1 MSTKRDDP
9 LGMLDNI
16 ERRDFINGVLKG
28 SLAVAAT
35 GLAPNLLAAAAGMPS
50 SSPSAKAAAAT
61 AAPAAAGAPAAVST
75 TGTYPPSLTGMRG
88 SGYPKAFAA
97 GHGMRDGTL
106 HIDESQI
113 RDTGETYDLIVVG
126 GGISG
131 LSAALY
137 YARDSEGQART
148 LVLDNHDDFGGHAK
162 RNQFDFGDRTVMSNA
177 GTFNISPGSENAR
190 RFMQSIGIDDIA
202 RLNRDNQDTFFY
214 QRRGMGQSVYYD
226 QATFGKDVLMG
237 DPAPWIEFVALH
249 DPNTPPDQARRWA
262 EFLAHAPMSE
272 QARKDVHQLYTAR
285 IDYLPGMTPA
295 ERVKKLRKTTYRDF
309 LLEIAKVDPMA
320 VTYLRDRTFG
330 SARGLSGMSAMA
342 ARRRGMPG
350 FLGMDLGPDN
360 PLPAS
365 MQGLPPATTHK
376 PIANYHFPDGNAT
389 IARLIVRQLIPE
401 ALPGTTLEDSIL
413 QRADYSR
420 LDLPA
425 NRHRI
430 RLDSTAVQVT
440 NTADGVSVVYSRD
453 GKLERVRA
461 RHCVLA
467 CWHHVIPYICTE
479 LPAWQKE
486 ALHYQVHAV
495 NLWVNVWLRNW
506 RAFEKAGACFIN
518 APNGYYSQ
526 ILLECPVDIGGYK
539 RSTSPDEPTVLTML
553 RVFETP
559 GIPVKDQY
567 RIARGEMYGTTFE
580 TYEFHVRDQLT
591 RMLGPYG
598 FDASRDIAGITVNR
612 WGHGYSYMYSSV
624 FDEFLDRGE
633 QPPHERARMPCGN
646 IAIANCDAAARDT
659 TPDAID
665 QARRAVTELRIN
677 MHNSVNF

>member
-61 AAPAAAGAPAAVST
+61 AAPAAAGASAAVST

-106 HIDESQI
+106 RIDESQI

>member
-1 MSTKRDDP
+1 MTEKRHEQ

-16 ERRDFINGVLKG
+16 ERRDFINGVLKS
-28 SLAVAAT
+28 SLVIAT
-35 GLAPNLLAAAAGMPS
+35 SGLASNVLAAAAGMPAP
-50 SSPSAKAAAAT
+50 PST
-61 AAPAAAGAPAAVST
+61 AGAAST
-75 TGTYPPSLTGMRG
+75 TPGTYPPALTGMRG
-88 SGYPKAFAA
+88 SGYPKAFAV
-97 GHGMRDGTL
+97 GHEMRDGTL
-106 HIDESQI
+106 HIDEA
-113 RDTGETYDLIVVG
+113 RVEDTGEEYDLVVVG

-137 YARDSEGQART
+137 YSQDSGGKART

-162 RNQFDFGDRTVMSNA
+162 RNEFDFGDRIVMSNA

-190 RFMQSIGIDDIA
+190 SFMQSIGIDDIA

-214 QRRGMGQSVYYD
+214 QRLGMGQSVYYD
-226 QATFGKDVLMG
+226 QATFGKDLLMG
-237 DPAPWIEFVALH
+237 DPAPWIEFIALH
-249 DPNTPPDQARRWA
+249 DPNTPPDQAKRWS
-262 EFLAHAPMSE
+262 EFLARAPMNQ
-272 QARKDVHQLYTAR
+272 QARKDVYRLYTAKT
-285 IDYLPGMTPA
+285 DYLPGMTPA
-295 ERVKKLRKTTYRDF
+295 ERVKKLRKVTYRDF
-309 LLEIAKVDPMA
+309 LLDIAKVDPMA

-330 SARGLSGMSAMA
+330 SARGLSGMSAIA

-360 PLPAS
+360 PLPPSALS
-365 MQGLPPATTHK
+365 PPAATTHE

-401 ALPGTTLEDSIL
+401 SLPGKTLEDSIL
-413 QRADYSR
+413 QRADYSC

-425 NRHRI
+425 NRNRI
-430 RLDSTAVQVT
+430 RLNSTAVRVA
-440 NTADGVSVVYSRD
+440 NTPSGVSVLYSCD
-453 GKLERVRA
+453 GKIYRVRA

-467 CWHHVIPYICTE
+467 CWHHVIPYICQE
-479 LPAWQKE
+479 LPDWQKQ
-486 ALHYQVHAV
+486 ALRYQVHAA

-506 RAFEKAGACFIN
+506 RAFHKAGACFIN

-539 RSTSPDEPTVLTML
+539 RSTSPNEPTVLTML

-559 GIPVKDQY
+559 GVPVKDQY
-567 RIARGEMYGTTFE
+567 RIARAEMYGTDFK
-580 TYEFHVRDQLT
+580 TYEFHVRDQLS

-598 FDASRDIAGITVNR
+598 FDARRDIAGITVNR

-633 QPPHERARMPCGN
+633 QPPHERARMPYGN
-646 IAIANCDAAARDT
+646 IAIANCDAAARDS

-665 QARRAVTELRIN
+665 QARRAVGELRLN
-677 MHNSVNF
+677 MRNSVAF

>member
-1 MSTKRDDP
+1 MTKKRGEQ

-16 ERRDFINGVLKG
+16 ERRDFINGVLRS

-35 GLAPNLLAAAAGMPS
+35 GLAPNLLAAAAGMPAPRS
-50 SSPSAKAAAAT
+50 TVGATTAT
-61 AAPAAAGAPAAVST
+61 ASTAGT
-75 TGTYPPSLTGMRG
+75 TATPPGPYPPALTGMRG
-88 SGYPKAFAA
+88 SGYPKAYAA
-97 GHGMRDGTL
+97 GHGLRDGTM
-106 HIDESQI
+106 HIDPALIQ
-113 RDTGETYDLIVVG
+113 DTGEAYDLIVVG

-137 YARDSEGQART
+137 YSRDSGGQART

-162 RNQFDFGDRTVMSNA
+162 RNEFDFGDRTVISNA
-177 GTFNISPGSENAR
+177 GTFDISPGSENAR
-190 RFMQSIGIDDIA
+190 SFMQSLGIDDIA
-202 RLNRDNQDTFFY
+202 QLNRDNQDTYFY
-214 QRRGMGQSVYYD
+214 QRLGMGQSVYYD
-226 QATFGKDVLMG
+226 QTTFGRDLLMD

-262 EFLAHAPMSE
+262 EFLTRAPMSE
-272 QARKDVHQLYTAR
+272 RARKDVYRLYTAPA
-285 IDYLPGMTPA
+285 DYLSGMTPA
-295 ERVKKLRKTTYRDF
+295 QRVQKLRKITYRDF

-360 PLPAS
+360 PPRNMPS
-365 MQGLPPATTHK
+365 PPSPTNRK
-376 PIANYHFPDGNAT
+376 PLDKYHFPDGNAT
-389 IARLIVRQLIPE
+389 IARLIVRQLIPA
-401 ALPGTTLEDSIL
+401 ALPGSTLADSIL

-420 LDLPA
+420 LDQSA
-425 NRHRI
+425 NRNRI
-430 RLDSTAVQVT
+430 RLDSTAVQVA
-440 NTADGVSVVYSRD
+440 NTPEGVQVVYSRD
-453 GKLERVRA
+453 GKLYRVRA
-461 RHCVLA
+461 RQCVLA
-467 CWHHVIPYICTE
+467 CWHHVIPYICQE
-479 LPAWQKE
+479 LPDWQKQ
-486 ALHYQVHAV
+486 ALRYQVHAV

-506 RAFEKAGACFIN
+506 HAFKKAGACFIN

-539 RSTSPDEPTVLTML
+539 RSVSPDEPTVLTML

-559 GIPVKDQY
+559 GIPLKDQY
-567 RIARGEMYGTTFE
+567 RIARSEMYATDFE
-580 TYEFHVRDQLT
+580 TYEFNVRDQLT

-598 FDASRDIAGITVNR
+598 FDARRDIAGITLNR

-633 QPPHERARMPCGN
+633 QPPHERARMPYGN

-659 TPDAID
+659 TPDSID
-665 QARRAVTELRIN
+665 QARRAVSELRMNMRNSIN
-677 MHNSVNF
+677 F

>member
-1 MSTKRDDP
+1 MTKKRHEQ
-9 LGMLDNI
+9 LGLLDNI
-16 ERRDFINGVLKG
+16 ERRDFINGVLKT
-28 SLAVAAT
+28 SLVVAAS
-35 GLAPNLLAAAAGMPS
+35 GLAPSVLAAAAGMPAPP
-50 SSPSAKAAAAT
+50 SSPGDTAAT
-61 AAPAAAGAPAAVST
+61 PALAGAT
-75 TGTYPPSLTGMRG
+75 TRPQGLYPPELTGMRG
-88 SGYPKAFAA
+88 SGYPAA
-97 GHGMRDGTL
+97 YKTGHAMRDGTM
-106 HIDESQI
+106 HIDEAQI
-113 RDTGETYDLIVVG
+113 EDTGEEYDLIVVG

-131 LSAALY
+131 LTAALHY
-137 YARDSEGQART
+137 SRDSGGNTRT

-162 RNQFDFGDRTVMSNA
+162 RNEFDFGDRTVISNA
-177 GTFNISPGSENAR
+177 GTFDISPSSENAR
-190 RFMQSIGIDDIA
+190 SFMQSIGIDDIA

-214 QRRGMGQSVYYD
+214 QRLGMGQAVYYD
-226 QATFGKDVLMG
+226 QATFGKDLLLG

-262 EFLAHAPMSE
+262 EFLARAPMSE
-272 QARKDVHQLYTAR
+272 RARKDVHRLYTAKS
-285 IDYLPGMTPA
+285 DYLPGMTPA
-295 ERVKKLRKTTYRDF
+295 ERVQKLRKITYRDF

-360 PLPAS
+360 PLPQSAL
-365 MQGLPPATTHK
+365 GLPPATTHK
-376 PIANYHFPDGNAT
+376 AVAKYHFPDGNGT

-401 ALPGTTLEDSIL
+401 ALPGKTLEDSIL

-420 LDLPA
+420 LDLPG

-430 RLDSTAVQVT
+430 RLDSTAVQVA
-440 NTADGVSVVYSRD
+440 NTATGVSVVYVRD
-453 GKLERVRA
+453 GKLRRVRA

-467 CWHHVIPYICTE
+467 CWHHVIPYICPE
-479 LPAWQKE
+479 LPDWQKE
-486 ALHYQVHAV
+486 ALRYQVHAA

-506 RAFEKAGACFIN
+506 RAFQKAGACFIN

-567 RIARGEMYGTTFE
+567 RIARADMYATDFE
-580 TYEFHVRDQLT
+580 TYELNVRDQLT

-598 FDASRDIAGITVNR
+598 FDARRDIAGITVNR

-633 QPPHERARMPCGN
+633 QPPHERARMQYGN

-665 QARRAVTELRIN
+665 QACRAVSELRMN
-677 MHNSVNF
+677 MRNSVNF

>member
-61 AAPAAAGAPAAVST
+61 AASAAAGAPAAVST

-137 YARDSEGQART
+137 YARDSEGRART

>member
-1 MSTKRDDP
+1 MTRKRYEQ

-28 SLAVAAT
+28 SLAVAAS
-35 GLAPNLLAAAAGMPS
+35 GLAPNVLAAAAGIP
-50 SSPSAKAAAAT
+50 AAAAGT
-61 AAPAAAGAPAAVST
+61 AAAPPR
-75 TGTYPPSLTGMRG
+75 GPYPPALTGMRG
-88 SGYPKAFAA
+88 SGYPKAFEA
-97 GHGMRDGTL
+97 GHGLRDGTL
-106 HIDESQI
+106 HIDPAQI
-113 RDTGETYDLIVVG
+113 RDTGEEYDLVVVG

-137 YARDSEGQART
+137 YSRNSEGQART

-162 RNQFDFGDRTVMSNA
+162 RNEFDFGDRTVMSNA
-177 GTFNISPGSENAR
+177 GTFNMSPGSENTR
-190 RFMQSIGIDDIA
+190 QFLKSIGIDDLA

-214 QRRGMGQSVYYD
+214 QRLGMGQSVYYD
-226 QATFGKDVLMG
+226 EATFGKDVLMG
-237 DPAPWIEFVALH
+237 DPAPWIEFLAFH
-249 DPNTPPDQARRWA
+249 DPSTPPDQAQRWA

-272 QARKDVHQLYTAR
+272 QARRDVHRLYTAKT
-285 IDYLPGMTPA
+285 DYLPGMTPA
-295 ERVKKLRKTTYRDF
+295 ERVQKLRKTTYRDF
-309 LLEIAKVDPMA
+309 LLEIARVDPMA

-350 FLGMDLGPDN
+350 FLGMDLGPEN
-360 PLPAS
+360 PPRSAAV
-365 MQGLPPATTHK
+365 LPPGATRRVVE
-376 PIANYHFPDGNAT
+376 NYHFPDGNAT
-389 IARLIVRQLIPE
+389 IARLIVRQLVPE
-401 ALPGTTLEDSIL
+401 ALPGRTLEDSIL

-420 LDLPA
+420 LDLSG
-425 NRHRI
+425 NRNRI
-430 RLDSTAVQVT
+430 RLDSTAVQVS
-440 NTADGVSVVYSRD
+440 NTPTGASVVYSRD
-453 GKLERVRA
+453 GKLYRVRA

-467 CWHHVIPYICTE
+467 CWHHLIPYICPE
-479 LPAWQKE
+479 LPEWQKE
-486 ALHYQVHAV
+486 ALRYQVHAA

-539 RSTSPDEPTVLTML
+539 RSASPDEPTVLTML
-553 RVFETP
+553 RVYETP

-567 RIARGEMYGTTFE
+567 RIARAEMYATEFE
-580 TYEFHVRDQLT
+580 TYEFNVRDQLT

-598 FDASRDIAGITVNR
+598 FDPRRDIAGITVNR

-633 QPPHERARMPCGN
+633 QPPHERARMPYGN
-646 IAIANCDAAARDT
+646 ISIANCDAAGRDST
-659 TPDAID
+659 TDAID
-665 QARRAVTELRIN
+665 QAHRAVCELGLNLR
-677 MHNSVNF
+677 NSVSF

>member
-1 MSTKRDDP
+1 MTKKKHEQ
-9 LGMLDNI
+9 LGMLDSI
-16 ERRDFINGVLKG
+16 ERRDFVNGVLKS
-28 SLAVAAT
+28 SLAIAASGLAPGMLAAAT
-35 GLAPNLLAAAAGMPS
+35 GTTPVS
-50 SSPSAKAAAAT
+50 Q
-61 AAPAAAGAPAAVST
+61 AAGAKMATPP
-75 TGTYPPSLTGMRG
+75 TGTYPPALTGMRG
-88 SGYPKAFAA
+88 SSFPAYQI
-97 GHGMRDGTL
+97 GHAMRDGTL
-106 HIDESQI
+106 HVDQDRIQ
-113 RDTGETYDLIVVG
+113 DTGEEYDLVVVG

-137 YARDSEGQART
+137 YSRDSGGKART

-162 RNQFDFGDRTVMSNA
+162 RNEFDFGNRKVISNG

-190 RFMQSIGIDDIA
+190 SFMQSIGIDDIA

-214 QRRGMGQSVYYD
+214 QRLGMGQSVYYD
-226 QATFGKDVLMG
+226 QATFGKDLLMG
-237 DPAPWIEFVALH
+237 DPAPWIEFIALH
-249 DPNTPPDQARRWA
+249 DPNTPPDQAKRWA

-272 QARKDVHQLYTAR
+272 RARKDVYQLYTAK

-295 ERVKKLRKTTYRDF
+295 ERAKKLRKVTYRDF

-350 FLGMDLGPDN
+350 FLGMDLGADN
-360 PLPAS
+360 PLPQS
-365 MQGLPPATTHK
+365 VQSLPPATTHK
-376 PIANYHFPDGNAT
+376 TIPNYHFPDGNAT

-401 ALPGTTLEDSIL
+401 ALPGKTLEDSIL
-413 QRADYSR
+413 QRVDYPR
-420 LDLPA
+420 LDMPG
-425 NRHRI
+425 NRNRI
-430 RLDSTAVQVT
+430 RLSSTAVEVA
-440 NTADGVSVVYSRD
+440 NTRTGVSVVYARD
-453 GKLERVRA
+453 GKLYRARA

-467 CWHHVIPYICTE
+467 CWHHVIPYICQE
-479 LPAWQKE
+479 LPDWQKE
-486 ALHYQVHAV
+486 ALRYQVHAV

-567 RIARGEMYGTTFE
+567 RIARGEMYATDFE

-598 FDASRDIAGITVNR
+598 FDARRDIAGITLNR

-633 QPPHERARMPCGN
+633 QPPHERARQPCGN
-646 IAIANCDAAARDT
+646 IAIANCDAAARDS

-665 QARRAVTELRIN
+665 QAHRAVGELRSN
-677 MHNSVNF
+677 MRNSVAF

>member
-1 MSTKRDDP
+1 MTQKRDEQ

-16 ERRDFINGVLKG
+16 ERRDFINGVLRS
-28 SLAVAAT
+28 SLAVAAS
-35 GLAPNLLAAAAGMPS
+35 GLAPGVWAAAAGMPTP
-50 SSPSAKAAAAT
+50 PST
-61 AAPAAAGAPAAVST
+61 AGAVAVPPPAGTTPVSE
-75 TGTYPPSLTGMRG
+75 GIYPPALTGMRG
-88 SGYPKAFAA
+88 SGYPKAYEA
-97 GHGMRDGTL
+97 GHALRDHTM
-106 HIDESQI
+106 HIDNAQVQE
-113 RDTGETYDLIVVG
+113 TGEEYDLIVVG

-137 YARDSEGQART
+137 YARDSGGQART

-162 RNQFDFGDRTVMSNA
+162 RNEFDFGDRTVISNA
-177 GTFNISPGSENAR
+177 GTFDISPGSENSR
-190 RFMQSIGIDDIA
+190 SFMESIGIDDIA

-214 QRRGMGQSVYYD
+214 QRLGMGQRVYYD
-226 QATFGKDVLMG
+226 QATFGQDLLMD

-262 EFLAHAPMSE
+262 DFLARAPMND
-272 QARKDVHQLYTAR
+272 QARKDVYRLYTAKT
-285 IDYLPGMTPA
+285 DYLPGMTPA
-295 ERVKKLRKTTYRDF
+295 ERVQKLRKTTYRNF
-309 LLEIAKVDPMA
+309 LLEVAKVDPMA

-330 SARGLSGMSAMA
+330 SARGLSGMSAVA

-360 PLPAS
+360 PPRTTPSPAS
-365 MQGLPPATTHK
+365 PTTRK
-376 PIANYHFPDGNAT
+376 PIAKYHFPDGNAT

-401 ALPGTTLEDSIL
+401 ALPGRTLGDSIL

-420 LDLPA
+420 LDLPG
-425 NRHRI
+425 NRNRI
-430 RLDSTAVQVT
+430 RLDSTAVQVA
-440 NTADGVSVVYSRD
+440 NTPKGVQVTYSRN
-453 GKLERVRA
+453 GKLYRARA

-467 CWHHVIPYICTE
+467 CWHHVIPYICLE
-479 LPAWQKE
+479 LPDWQKE
-486 ALHYQVHAV
+486 ALRYQVHAV

-506 RAFEKAGACFIN
+506 RAFKKAGACFIN
-518 APNGYYSQ
+518 SPNGYYSQ

-539 RSTSPDEPTVLTML
+539 RSASPEEPTVLTML

-559 GIPVKDQY
+559 GVPVKDQY
-567 RIARGEMYGTTFE
+567 RVARNEMYATDFE
-580 TYEFHVRDQLT
+580 TYEFNVRDQLT

-598 FDASRDIAGITVNR
+598 FDARRDIAGITLNR

-633 QPPHERARMPCGN
+633 QPPHERARMPYGN

-659 TPDAID
+659 TPDSID
-665 QARRAVTELRIN
+665 QARRAVSELRIN